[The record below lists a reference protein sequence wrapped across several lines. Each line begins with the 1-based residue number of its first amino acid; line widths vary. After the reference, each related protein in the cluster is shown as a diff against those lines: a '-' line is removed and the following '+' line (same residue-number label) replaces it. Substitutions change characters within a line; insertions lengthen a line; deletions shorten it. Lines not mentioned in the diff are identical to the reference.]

1 MTKRILYVL
10 SRYAGLLL
18 SCVAGLIISNLV
30 IPYGSTIPFRDGI
43 PLGVG
48 IIFADDS
55 AKQPANNKSDKTE
68 EIVVTASRTKSN
80 PEDAP
85 NSITIITSD
94 DIKTSPFEKVE
105 DILRGTAGVNVN
117 FDYTL
122 NVVAGNR
129 PVNLRGTGG
138 KGERTLVLV
147 DGIPQ
152 NNAYDGWVEWSQIP
166 KESIERIEIV
176 RGPASAL
183 YGSNALGGVIN
194 IITRKPELSRETIFQ
209 ENYGSMNTYVSNLIQ
224 DGKYG
229 KFSYYLNGEYEES
242 DGYIGTDPEKSYDIK
257 RYRKEDRILS
267 KFMYDF
273 DDSSKMTLGFSHFY
287 ANRGG
292 GREFLYGYNYNNRFW
307 LEWAKD
313 SQKINWLISLKA
325 NNDDW
330 TNLFDASPYTFLYY
344 KQTIPTLGLGASI
357 QSTIKLLDKDTLV
370 AGIDNNKN
378 NLEIHNKYYT
388 VLRSAGA
395 QGTQTSIA
403 PFINN
408 EARLLDDRLIA
419 NLGGRYDWIQSTDG
433 KNWDSKPT
441 PLPAYRNEFP
451 SMTWRNFSPKFGLAY
466 HLDKTTTLK
475 TSASTGF
482 RAPSLFELY
491 TTYTMGTLII
501 DANPHL
507 QPEKILS
514 YDVGVEHQFI
524 DKVAGKL
531 ILYQS
536 NARNYIDYNTL
547 TRTHWITD
555 NIAKV
560 KIQGAEAGLNWQ
572 LNDEFSALA
581 DYTYNKSQIID
592 FASDP
597 TVEDNYLAYSP
608 LNVYKFGVTYN
619 KPEFLE
625 VQTIVNYNG
634 DRFDTNQNTNKISG
648 YYTVNLSIARQ
659 FSKDSKLSLDVTDI
673 FNREYVVYK
682 GTGQDYLSPGRI
694 INLSLKLSF

>member
-1 MTKRILYVL
+1 MLRQLIHI
-10 SRYAGLLL
+10 
-18 SCVAGLIISNLV
+18 LIIFILIAGWA
-30 IPYGSTIPFRDGI
+30 IPQDQAQKPEQ
-43 PLGVG
+43 
-48 IIFADDS
+48 
-55 AKQPANNKSDKTE
+55 AK
-68 EIVVTASRTKSN
+68 EIVVTASRSKSN
-80 PEDAP
+80 PNDAP

-94 DIKTSPFEKVE
+94 DIKSSPFEKVE

-117 FDYTL
+117 FDYAI
-122 NVVAGNR
+122 NIVAGNR

-138 KGERTLVLV
+138 YGERTLVLV

-152 NNAYDGWVEWSQIP
+152 NNAYNGWVEWSQIP

-194 IITRKPELSRETIFQ
+194 IITKKPELSRETIFQ
-209 ENYGSMNTYVSNLIQ
+209 QSYGSMNTYISNLIQ
-224 DGKYG
+224 NGKIG
-229 KFSYYLNGEYEES
+229 QFRYYLDFQYEES
-242 DGYIGTDPEKSYDIK
+242 DGYIGTDPKKSYDIK
-257 RYRKEDRILS
+257 RYRKEDRILT
-267 KFMYDF
+267 KLMYDF
-273 DDSSKMTLGFSHFY
+273 DEHSKMTLGFSHFY

-292 GREFLYGYNYNNRFW
+292 GREFLYGYNNNNRFW
-307 LEWAKD
+307 LNLTKD
-313 SQKINWLISLKA
+313 SQKINWLVSLKA
-325 NNDDW
+325 NNDKW
-330 TNLFDASPYTFLYY
+330 TNLFDTAPYTFHYY
-344 KQTIPTLGLGASI
+344 KQTIPALGLGASI

-370 AGIDNNKN
+370 AGIDNNKS

-388 VLRSAGA
+388 VLRTAGA

-403 PFINN
+403 PFVNN

-419 NLGGRYDWIQSTDG
+419 TLGGRYDWIKSSDG

-466 HLDKTTTLK
+466 HPDKTTTLK
-475 TSASTGF
+475 TSASAGF
-482 RAPSLFELY
+482 RAPSLYELY

-501 DANPHL
+501 DANPRL
-507 QPEKILS
+507 QPEKLLS
-514 YDVGVEHQFI
+514 YDAGIERQLM
-524 DKVAGKL
+524 DKLTGKL
-531 ILYQS
+531 TVYQS
-536 NARNYIDYNTL
+536 NARDYIDYNTL

-560 KIQGAEAGLNWQ
+560 KIQGVETNLNWQ
-572 LNDEFSALA
+572 LNNEFSALA
-581 DYTYNKSQIID
+581 DYTHNKSQIID

-619 KPEFLE
+619 KPDLLE

-634 DRFDTNQNTNKISG
+634 RRFDTNQNTNKISG

-659 FSKDSKLSLDVTDI
+659 FNKYSKLSLDAENI
-673 FNREYVVYK
+673 FDKDHIVYK
-682 GTGQDYLSPGRI
+682 GTTQDILSPGRVV
-694 INLSLKLSF
+694 NLSLKLSF